1 MIAVYCLYYILRFLE
16 KSICH
21 INFKMLVVQ
30 FIADSMAAASTKKS
44 DDSEEEFLECGLCY
58 ENDNLK
64 RLPCSP
70 GHIFCVTCLTKD
82 SEVTKIIKCAI
93 CR

>member
-1 MIAVYCLYYILRFLE
+1 
-16 KSICH
+16 
-21 INFKMLVVQ
+21 
-30 FIADSMAAASTKKS
+30 MAAAEDTSS
-44 DDSEEEFLECGLCY
+44 DLLECGCCY
-58 ENDNLK
+58 ENDDLK

-82 SEVTKIIKCAI
+82 SADTQIVKCPF